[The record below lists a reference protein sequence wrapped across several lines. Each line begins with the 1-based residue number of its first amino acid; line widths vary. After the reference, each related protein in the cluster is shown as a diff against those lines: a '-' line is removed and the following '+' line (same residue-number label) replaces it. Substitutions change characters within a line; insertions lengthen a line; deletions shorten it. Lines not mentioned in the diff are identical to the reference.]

1 MYLILF
7 DLNSDPDSLDSKEE
21 SQSQLLGFDTALVQV
36 SFSFPF
42 PAIPTSSST
51 TSVDGV
57 EMSGLALI
65 LQHGTRLAEARS
77 SKATQTGSQ
86 QPKSEFGNKHSF
98 DKSTRDKNVTTLKV

>member
-65 LQHGTRLAEARS
+65 LQHGARG
-77 SKATQTGSQ
+77 KEQ
-86 QPKSEFGNKHSF
+86 QGYPNWFAAAKIGIRK
-98 DKSTRDKNVTTLKV
+98 